1 MDKNT
6 FYPIYEGTRPYQN
19 NIAILKDYN
28 GQRQKLTYCYKVR
41 QSGVCDG
48 RAAPA
53 KKNTVNEKKL
63 ENNLIRARNT
73 VYELALC
80 NEWDWFLTIT
90 LDPKKYDRE
99 NLPKFRKDFSRFIR
113 EYGKRQGLNIK
124 YLVIPEQHK
133 KGGWHMHGFLKNIP
147 PDYLRLFS
155 LEEKLPQYLRKKL
168 KQGMHIYDWPAYRQK
183 FGFCDIEPVRN
194 LQAASAYVTKYITKS
209 FGAGVQNLGGH
220 LYYAS
225 QGLQHAKVV
234 KKGKMNPDS
243 IDWDFENVHGKSK
256 WFDGGG
262 IDVSNLIE
270 EDTHIKELRQKRDV
284 LYESRKWEPEV
295 DTETGEILFDSP
307 FKD

>member
-1 MDKNT
+1 MDRNT
-6 FYPIYEGTRPYQN
+6 FYPIYEGTRPYKN

-90 LDPKKYDRE
+90 LDPEKYDRE
-99 NLPKFRKDFSRFIR
+99 NLPKFRTDFSRFIR

-133 KGGWHMHGFLKNIP
+133 KGGWHMHGFLKGIP

-168 KQGMHIYDWPAYRQK
+168 KQGMYIYDWPAYRQK

-209 FGAGVQNLGGH
+209 FGVGVQNLGGH

-225 QGLQHAKVV
+225 QGLQRAKVV
-234 KKGKMNPDS
+234 KKGKMNPAS
-243 IDWDFENVHGKSK
+243 IYWDFENEYVKIK

-262 IDVSNLIE
+262 IDV
-270 EDTHIKELRQKRDV
+270 
-284 LYESRKWEPEV
+284 
-295 DTETGEILFDSP
+295 
-307 FKD
+307 